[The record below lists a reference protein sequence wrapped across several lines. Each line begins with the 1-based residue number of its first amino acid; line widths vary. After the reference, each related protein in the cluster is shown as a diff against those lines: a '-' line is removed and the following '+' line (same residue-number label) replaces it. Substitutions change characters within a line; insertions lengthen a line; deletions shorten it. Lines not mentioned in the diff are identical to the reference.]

1 MHLSLTCQ
9 PPIYDFFREESFPA
23 LSASTEPVFTGDT
36 PFGIVRVMD
45 ALCLAAIV
53 QELHAVLPGATINRV
68 QQLDPWSL
76 LLVFHGGRGLGGL
89 ILSVKPGAPRVE
101 FCSPPRKPA
110 VHSSRFGDLVASKT
124 KGTLIEGVEQIGLDR
139 IMAIHMRG
147 GPLPEA
153 AMTLYVEM
161 LGSASNMFLVD
172 RVTGTVIDRLRA
184 ASGRVRTET
193 PGPGAPYQPPLD
205 SERVDPRS
213 IGEEQFYALARECLA
228 DGMGAVHALSTCFA
242 GFSPLMAKELV
253 ARSGLPTLAS
263 HDEQAR
269 ALWKPFRDL
278 MNRVATAAFEPRL
291 IMGDNGEPVGV
302 AAFPLVTVTADCQLP
317 YPTMSEA
324 LAAYQSSREQ
334 VERLEA
340 LRAGLRRRLQCE
352 IDAAERLSVVL
363 GQEAALYRE
372 GELYSRKGR
381 LLLANRTGIRRGQ
394 QIVEL
399 TDYADPATPLL
410 QIDLD
415 PACSIE
421 DNAQRYFSLHRKA
434 KRGAEMVDKRL
445 AETAER
451 LRRLRTTMEQ
461 IEMAKDLDEL
471 AQIDAAVARLVR
483 WRPIQ
488 APATPHI
495 RRSEGPEPR
504 TFRSSDGLA
513 ILVGKSGAGND
524 HLTWRLAKPHDL
536 WLHAQGIRG
545 SHVVVRLAKGKQA
558 PPRTLCEAAQLAAYY
573 SRARR
578 EIKVP
583 VDYVQ
588 RKFLRK
594 PKAATPGAVLLTR
607 EKTITVRPEAD
618 LVRRL
623 HAAEDALRAE
633 D

>member
-1 MHLSLTCQ
+1 
-9 PPIYDFFREESFPA
+9 
-23 LSASTEPVFTGDT
+23 
-36 PFGIVRVMD
+36 MD
-45 ALCLAAIV
+45 AFCLAAIIR
-53 QELHAVLPGATINRV
+53 ELQAVLPGATINRI
-68 QQLDPWSL
+68 QQLDRWSL

-89 ILSVKPGAPRVE
+89 IISVKPGAPRVE
-101 FCSPPRKPA
+101 LRSPPRKPA
-110 VHSSRFGDLVASKT
+110 VHTSRFGDLVASRT
-124 KGTLIEGVEQIGLDR
+124 KGALIEGVEQIGLDR

-147 GPLPEA
+147 GLLPEA

-161 LGSASNMFLVD
+161 LGSASNLVLVD
-172 RVTGTVIDRLRA
+172 RVAGTVIDHLRTV
-184 ASGRVRTET
+184 SGRVRGET
-193 PGPGAPYQPPLD
+193 PGPGAPYQLPFD
-205 SERVDPRS
+205 CSRVDPRCVE
-213 IGEEQFYALARECLA
+213 EEQFHELIRGRLAEGVEPVRLLVT
-228 DGMGAVHALSTCFA
+228 GFA
-242 GFSPLMAKELV
+242 GFSALMAKELA
-253 ARSGLPTLAS
+253 ARSGLLTLPS
-263 HDEQAR
+263 LHEQAR

-278 MNRVATAAFEPRL
+278 MSRVAAASFEPRL
-291 IMGDNGEPVGV
+291 LMGSDGEPVDIV
-302 AAFPLVTVTADCQLP
+302 AFPLVTVPTDYQVP
-317 YPTMSEA
+317 YSTMLEA
-324 LAAYQSSREQ
+324 LAAYHRSHEQ
-334 VERLEA
+334 GERLQTI
-340 LRAGLRRRLQCE
+340 RAGLLHRLQNE
-352 IDAAERLSVVL
+352 ISAAERLSGRL
-363 GQEAALYRE
+363 GQEATTYRE
-372 GELYSRKGR
+372 GELHARKGR

-421 DNAQRYFSLHRKA
+421 DNAQRYFALHRKA
-434 KRGAEMVDKRL
+434 KRGAEIVGKRL

-451 LRRLRTTMEQ
+451 LRTLRTMIEQ
-461 IEMAKDLDEL
+461 VEMAKDLGEL
-471 AQIDAAVARLVR
+471 AQVDAALARLVR
-483 WRPIQ
+483 RRPVQ
-488 APATPHI
+488 APVTPHA
-495 RRSEGPEPR
+495 RRPEGPEPR
-504 TFRSSDGLA
+504 AFRSSDGLA

-545 SHVVVRLAKGKQA
+545 SHVVVRLQKGKQA

-573 SRARR
+573 SRARG

-594 PKAATPGAVLLTR
+594 PKAAAPGAVLLTR

-623 HAAEDALRAE
+623 HASEDALHAE